1 MEEWIPMIQD
11 FIKWVGISACV
22 ISPIYLIRT
31 GLLMFL
37 TEKAKNN
44 IAKRDSEMLW
54 ENWLKEKELKRK
66 EEWESILLKFK
77 IASTEKNPEIDA
89 LKKEIEQLKKEKGN
103 LEGALETEQKIQ
115 KSVMLFHKLV
125 SDKEKVSSEKLGDS
139 MKEIADTYEII
150 KQTICLK

>member
-1 MEEWIPMIQD
+1 MEEWIPVIHD
-11 FIKWVGISACV
+11 FIKWVGISVCV

-37 TEKAKNN
+37 AEKAKNN

-66 EEWESILLKFK
+66 EEWESRLLTFK
-77 IASTEKNPEIDA
+77 VASTQENPEIDA

-115 KSVMLFHKLV
+115 KTVMLFHKLV